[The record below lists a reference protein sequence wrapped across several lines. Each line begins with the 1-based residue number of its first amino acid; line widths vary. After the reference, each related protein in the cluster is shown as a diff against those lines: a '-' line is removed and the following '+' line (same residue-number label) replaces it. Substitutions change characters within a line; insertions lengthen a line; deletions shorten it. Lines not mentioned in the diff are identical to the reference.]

1 MDVTSIIRYTPSQDN
16 RLPTP
21 PGSIASSSD
30 IPAGRRPLHTVDQPS
45 FVRAESTACQC
56 YTSQVLSD
64 ADWRLVQ
71 RLGFELLE
79 VTDPENHTL
88 AALETLLRLVP
99 ADVAGELEIHV
110 ESQSTRVTEVPDLL
124 LPQHKDAEL
133 EAVLAANPAVPYV
146 VANRS
151 LPASRIEELCGPDAW
166 ARNPMRR
173 HLLEPKGVPHALI
186 TARISRDGLVHG
198 WGLNR
203 GRAFTDSERDALSAF
218 QPFLWRAAAERQRRA
233 LISQLDHAVSA
244 GAGLLI
250 FRQGDP
256 TYMNGQASALLERHE
271 LRLGAVLRL
280 CRSTLSAE
288 GQSGSLRTPHGVLR
302 LQHRPSIPGSLAVVI
317 SEVALMQR
325 PETKELITARQHMV
339 LCYLAEGLTAA
350 AIAHRLGLSART
362 VEKHLENLYR
372 TLGARDRLEAVLKAR
387 DHGLLPVLQG
397 CDRLMG

>member
-1 MDVTSIIRYTPSQDN
+1 
-16 RLPTP
+16 
-21 PGSIASSSD
+21 
-30 IPAGRRPLHTVDQPS
+30 
-45 FVRAESTACQC
+45 
-56 YTSQVLSD
+56 VLSD

-79 VTDPENHTL
+79 VMDPEDQSL
-88 AALETLLRLVP
+88 VALETLLRLVP
-99 ADVAGELEIHV
+99 ADVAGELEIQV
-110 ESQSTRVTEVPDLL
+110 ESQSTRVVEVPDLL

-173 HLLEPKGVPHALI
+173 HLLEPKGVPHALL
-186 TARISRDGLVHG
+186 TACISRDGLVHG

-218 QPFLWRAAAERQRRA
+218 EPFLWRAAAERQRRA
-233 LISQLDHAVSA
+233 LLSELDHAVSA

-256 TYMNGQASALLERHE
+256 TYMNAQASALLERHE

-288 GQSGSLRTPHGVLR
+288 GQSGSLRTHHGVLR
-302 LQHRPSIPGSLAVVI
+302 LQHRPSLPGSLAVVI
-317 SEVALMQR
+317 SEVASMQR

-339 LCYLAEGLTAA
+339 LCYLSDGLTAA

-362 VEKHLENLYR
+362 VEKHLARELVPRSRR
-372 TLGARDRLEAVLKAR
+372 TRPARGRAQGA
-387 DHGLLPVLQG
+387 
-397 CDRLMG
+397 